1 MGNFREKNREG
12 VKEIQ
17 GNSRE
22 TLDLG
27 TEMREQADQIHA
39 TLESIDLQD
48 SEDIAAIR
56 DSAGAYQ
63 SSFDNAF
70 SEQVESAGKEIEQQS
85 EQIRSAAGDE
95 LGNVRSGI
103 HKLEQAGGMSEI
115 GKEAADSGAAKLETG
130 AQEYEQ
136 ILSDAENISQ
146 ETQQQIDSL
155 KSSLGSIFG

>member
-27 TEMREQADQIHA
+27 TEMREQADRIHA

-103 HKLEQAGGMSEI
+103 HKQAGGMSEI

>member
-27 TEMREQADQIHA
+27 TEMREQADRIHA

-56 DSAGAYQ
+56 DSASY
-63 SSFDNAF
+63 
-70 SEQVESAGKEIEQQS
+70 
-85 EQIRSAAGDE
+85 
-95 LGNVRSGI
+95 NVRSGI

-130 AQEYEQ
+130 AQEYEE
-136 ILSDAENISQ
+136 ILSDAENVSQ
-146 ETQQQIDSL
+146 ETRQQIDSL

>member
-27 TEMREQADQIHA
+27 TEMREQADRIHA
-39 TLESIDLQD
+39 ALESIDLQD

-56 DSAGAYQ
+56 DSASAYQ
-63 SSFDNAF
+63 SSFDSAF
-70 SEQVESAGKEIEQQS
+70 SEQVEAAGKEIEQQS
-85 EQIRSAAGDE
+85 EQVKSAAGDE

-130 AQEYEQ
+130 AQEYEE
-136 ILSDAENISQ
+136 ILSDAENVSQ
-146 ETQQQIDSL
+146 ETRQQIDSL